1 MKKALLFLIFIF
13 IFSNIYAGEQKMLKN
28 GITLIKEK
36 RDYTNTVAVTVF
48 IKGGVF
54 RENRDNN
61 GVGDLFNVV
70 WLKSNTILEKMEF
83 YGGLINSS
91 VAHDYGEIN
100 FSIITEFSEN
110 ILEDFENFILKPKLD
125 DKVFNIEKNIQLN
138 RIKSIKDNANAYA
151 GEGFNKATYG
161 DFPYGMNMLGTI
173 ESVSKLT
180 LDDLKRYYYEMLNAN
195 DIIVSIAGNYSDRF
209 LERLIGIFEK
219 IPQKEQSYKI
229 SCEGSE
235 ISKDI
240 FIEEEY
246 DRIKQAKLFLAYTA
260 PSAASKD
267 YLVLKLLSD
276 IVGGGMSSKYFN
288 ILRKEKGYAY
298 AVGSYYASKLCSS
311 RFVSYIGLQY
321 ENVNDAI
328 AAMEKINKSLKEY
341 ITEDDIVANKNY
353 ILGKILS
360 EAQTNSKVAWYNA
373 FFYNLGLGSDYFS
386 KYIDG
391 IKSITYDDI
400 IKVSELFNKPKTI
413 YILKPRSK

>member
-1 MKKALLFLIFIF
+1 
-13 IFSNIYAGEQKMLKN
+13 
-28 GITLIKEK
+28 
-36 RDYTNTVAVTVF
+36 
-48 IKGGVF
+48 
-54 RENRDNN
+54 
-61 GVGDLFNVV
+61 
-70 WLKSNTILEKMEF
+70 MEF

-180 LDDLKRYYYEMLNAN
+180 LDDLKRYYYEMINAN

-235 ISKDI
+235 ISKDL

-400 IKVSELFNKPKTI
+400 IKVSELFNEPKTI